1 MKEDAAD
8 GSSLIVLA
16 SAVKDGNNLVI
27 ISEKVIF
34 LMVGLLFEPTA
45 IASAIFSLPPGWRRN
60 FCVLLSDV
68 LGVPGVMGGVG
79 RIPLNSGVGEKRL
92 PLILLLLLLASSS
105 SLLLLLLLS
114 PIRFRLKSVNLSNL
128 SCKRISF
135 GFVALSVLR
144 FPFPSFYYRQFVHIT
159 NQ

>member
-1 MKEDAAD
+1 
-8 GSSLIVLA
+8 
-16 SAVKDGNNLVI
+16 
-27 ISEKVIF
+27 
-34 LMVGLLFEPTA
+34 
-45 IASAIFSLPPGWRRN
+45 
-60 FCVLLSDV
+60 
-68 LGVPGVMGGVG
+68 MGGVG

-92 PLILLLLLLASSS
+92 PLILLLLLASSS

-135 GFVALSVLR
+135 GFGALSVLR

>member
-1 MKEDAAD
+1 
-8 GSSLIVLA
+8 
-16 SAVKDGNNLVI
+16 
-27 ISEKVIF
+27 
-34 LMVGLLFEPTA
+34 
-45 IASAIFSLPPGWRRN
+45 
-60 FCVLLSDV
+60 
-68 LGVPGVMGGVG
+68 MGGVG

-92 PLILLLLLLASSS
+92 PLILLLLLASSS
-105 SLLLLLLLS
+105 SLLLLLLS

-135 GFVALSVLR
+135 GFGALSVLR

>member
-1 MKEDAAD
+1 
-8 GSSLIVLA
+8 
-16 SAVKDGNNLVI
+16 
-27 ISEKVIF
+27 
-34 LMVGLLFEPTA
+34 
-45 IASAIFSLPPGWRRN
+45 
-60 FCVLLSDV
+60 
-68 LGVPGVMGGVG
+68 MGGVG

-92 PLILLLLLLASSS
+92 PLILLLLASSS

-135 GFVALSVLR
+135 RFGASSVLR

>member
-1 MKEDAAD
+1 
-8 GSSLIVLA
+8 
-16 SAVKDGNNLVI
+16 
-27 ISEKVIF
+27 
-34 LMVGLLFEPTA
+34 
-45 IASAIFSLPPGWRRN
+45 
-60 FCVLLSDV
+60 
-68 LGVPGVMGGVG
+68 MGGVG

-92 PLILLLLLLASSS
+92 PLILLLLLLLLLASSS
-105 SLLLLLLLS
+105 SLLLLLLS